1 MRTVLS
7 SLSMNNVLF
16 LSFLGACTMKREAQ
30 METKIKRRKSKKKKL
45 SMVRDVIQFLV
56 NGLNMTPRGI

>member
-1 MRTVLS
+1 
-7 SLSMNNVLF
+7 
-16 LSFLGACTMKREAQ
+16 MKREAQ

-56 NGLNMTPRGI
+56 NGLNMTPMGI